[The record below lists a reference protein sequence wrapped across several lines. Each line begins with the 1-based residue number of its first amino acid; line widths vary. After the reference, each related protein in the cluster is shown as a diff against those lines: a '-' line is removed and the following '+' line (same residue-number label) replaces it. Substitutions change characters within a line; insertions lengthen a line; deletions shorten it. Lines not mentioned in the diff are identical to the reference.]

1 MTELYWFLDAVFFI
15 FHGLVVLV
23 NVFGWI
29 PRRTRRLHLV
39 VMVVTAISWFA
50 LGPLFGYGVGY
61 CFCTDWHWRVR
72 RALGYDDVGNYVQLL
87 LSAVGLQLSA
97 EASSMLAYGA
107 FAAAAV
113 GATLTAVFRRR
124 ITRSGASIYPNGQ

>member
-1 MTELYWFLDAVFFI
+1 MNEHCLRAADTAFFI

-23 NVFGWI
+23 NVFGWM

-39 VMVVTAISWFA
+39 VMAVTAFSWFA
-50 LGPLFGYGVGY
+50 LGPLLGYGVGY

-72 RALGYDDVGNYVQLL
+72 RALGYDDAGNYVQLL
-87 LSAVGLQLSA
+87 FGAVGLSLSA
-97 EASSMLAYGA
+97 EASAFVAYGA

-113 GATLTAVFRRR
+113 SALATAVASARRP
-124 ITRSGASIYPNGQ
+124 GG

>member
-1 MTELYWFLDAVFFI
+1 MTELYRFLDAVFFI

-61 CFCTDWHWRVR
+61 C
-72 RALGYDDVGNYVQLL
+72 YD
-87 LSAVGLQLSA
+87 
-97 EASSMLAYGA
+97 
-107 FAAAAV
+107 
-113 GATLTAVFRRR
+113 
-124 ITRSGASIYPNGQ
+124 